1 MKKFKV
7 TIEGMHCASCA
18 NNIERSVGKVSGVK
32 NASVSVLTRKGVVEA
47 EDSVKADDIRN
58 AVAKTGYK
66 VASLSEE

>member
-47 EDSVKADDIRN
+47 EDSVSNEEIKKAVSR
-58 AVAKTGYK
+58 TGYK
-66 VASLSEE
+66 VVNIE